1 MSETLLDETI
11 LSVRDLAVV
20 STGGGTTETILDRVS
35 FDLKRGEILGLVG
48 ESGSGKS
55 MTSRALIRLL
65 PSNRLSVSGGQ
76 AFLNGRDILAL
87 DDKAM
92 RAVRGGSI
100 GMIFQN
106 PSSHLDPV
114 MTIGKQIAE
123 SIRFHKS
130 VGKGEARRQAVDIL
144 RQVGIPDPERRF
156 DAYPHEFSGGM
167 RQRAMIAV
175 ALACDP
181 DILIA
186 DEPTTAL
193 DVTVQAQI
201 LKLLTDLRDTRGVS
215 IIFITHDLGVV
226 SQVCDR
232 VAVMYG
238 GRIVELGGKR
248 EVIGQGR
255 HPYTAGLVACQ
266 PAEGSPGERVRTI
279 HGQPPRVGH
288 MPEGCRFHPRCPKV
302 SERCSMVS
310 PELELAA
317 PGHQVACHYP
327 ITQRLA
333 EVAT

>member
-1 MSETLLDETI
+1 MSEPI
-11 LSVRDLAVV
+11 LSVRDLSVV
-20 STGGGTTETILDRVS
+20 AQVEGTTHTIVDQVS
-35 FDLKRGEILGLVG
+35 FDLQRGEILGLVG

-65 PSNRLSVSGGQ
+65 QSSRLSVSGGS
-76 AFLNGRDILAL
+76 AILKGEDIFTF
-87 DDKAM
+87 DERAM
-92 RAVRGGSI
+92 RDVRGGSI

-114 MTIGKQIAE
+114 MSIGKQIAE
-123 SIRFHKS
+123 SIRFHKAVS
-130 VGKGEARRQAVDIL
+130 RKEARGRAVEIL
-144 RQVGIPDPERRF
+144 RQVGIPDPERRYN
-156 DAYPHEFSGGM
+156 AYAHEFSGGM

-215 IIFITHDLGVV
+215 IIFITHDLGIV
-226 SQVCDR
+226 SQICDR

-248 EVIGQGR
+248 EVIGSGR

-266 PAEGSPGERVRTI
+266 PAEGHPGERVRTI
-279 HGQPPRVGH
+279 NGQPPRIGH
-288 MPEGCRFHPRCPKV
+288 MPAGCRFHPRCPRV
-302 SERCSMVS
+302 DEWCSTVCPDLVTS
-310 PELELAA
+310 G
-317 PGHQVACHYP
+317 PGHQVACHHP
-327 ITQRLA
+327 IPHTPA
-333 EVAT
+333 EAAT